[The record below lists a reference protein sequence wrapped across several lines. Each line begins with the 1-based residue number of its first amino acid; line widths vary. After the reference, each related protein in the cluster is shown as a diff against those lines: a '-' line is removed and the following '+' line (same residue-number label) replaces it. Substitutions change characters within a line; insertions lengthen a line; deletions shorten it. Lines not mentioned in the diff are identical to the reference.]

1 MGKYIYNAT
10 NITCIETPFLP
21 STPPDMARKCDFY
34 LDSCTKLIGTITGF
48 CPNIQSYVSSDLT
61 IFSKEQSVYVSD
73 GFSDTYIGV
82 IDTIV
87 DFKLP
92 LLIAPAVLKEAF
104 KYLKNEEKIDLYI
117 NPRGTLVKF
126 VGNKC
131 ASLCAMKRY

>member
-21 STPPDMARKCDFY
+21 PTPPDMARKCDFY
-34 LDSCTKLIGTITGF
+34 LNSCTKFIGTITGF

-73 GFSDTYIGV
+73 GFSDTYIGMT
-82 IDTIV
+82 DYT
-87 DFKLP
+87 FKLP

-104 KYLKNEEKIDLYI
+104 KYLKGEYKVDLYI

-131 ASLCAMKRY
+131 TSLCAMKRY

>member
-21 STPPDMARKCDFY
+21 PTPPDMARKCEFY
-34 LDSCTKLIGTITGF
+34 LNSCTDLLGTIECF
-48 CPNIQSYVSSDLT
+48 CPNIQSYVGSDLT

-73 GFSDTYIGV
+73 GFSDTYIGM

-92 LLIAPAVLKEAF
+92 LLIAPTVLKEAF

-131 ASLCAMKRY
+131 VSLCAMKRY